1 MLDPPEGWAGD
12 PVPEMVYLAARDNS
26 LVVAA
31 VVKVLYCDRD
41 LDAAILE
48 CGTAEFS
55 PLKVSELGSQLR
67 VKPRSSNIDPS
78 VIGTYFRPQQ
88 SNLRSVDASVI
99 IESPVPK
106 KPRLV
111 LFQMTVS
118 ASHPVNEQGLAAI
131 WAAMP
136 ANLKRTSLILV
147 FVVPADVA
155 RNFH

>member
-1 MLDPPEGWAGD
+1 M
-12 PVPEMVYLAARDNS
+12 
-26 LVVAA
+26 AA

-78 VIGTYFRPQQ
+78 VTGTYFRPQQ

-147 FVVPADVA
+147 FVVPADIA